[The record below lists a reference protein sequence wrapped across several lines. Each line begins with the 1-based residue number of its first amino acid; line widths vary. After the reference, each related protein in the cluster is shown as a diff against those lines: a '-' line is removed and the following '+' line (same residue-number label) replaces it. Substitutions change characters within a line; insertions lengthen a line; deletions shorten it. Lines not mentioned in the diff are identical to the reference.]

1 MRVVLLADHPELIP
15 AVAALRHREWGR
27 APEPEDPRWWL
38 AMARREAGRDDLPVT
53 FAAVDAGGQLTGAVG
68 LGAFDLPEL
77 ATTGRTPWVLGM
89 VVRPDQRGTGTGRAL
104 LAHLERAAAAR
115 GHHEVWVATEQAA
128 AFYQRCGWHPVERA
142 TLAGGEVTT
151 VLRRPLTGR
160 PPGGGS

>member
-27 APEPEDPRWWL
+27 APEPEDPGWWL

-77 ATTGRTPWVLGM
+77 ATTGRTP
-89 VVRPDQRGTGTGRAL
+89 
-104 LAHLERAAAAR
+104 
-115 GHHEVWVATEQAA
+115 

-142 TLAGGEVTT
+142 TLAGGEATA